1 MCPSIT
7 WIIYLRF
14 ERLFGAFQSGRQK
27 SSAMTYVKKKKRAIS
42 FVHTRNVWARIFTSP
57 KKQTPSFARCLY
69 PDIQNQFRLF
79 MTNDQWTL
87 MFETRMTIPK
97 TEIKIEIKI
106 EAFPGSICS
115 SNRMI
120 PESIK
125 AMCSKLKFC
134 LKFN

>member
-1 MCPSIT
+1 MCPSIA
-7 WIIYLRF
+7 WIICLRF
-14 ERLFGAFQSGRQK
+14 EHLFGAFQSGRQK
-27 SSAMTYVKKKKRAIS
+27 PSAMTYVKKKKRAIS

-57 KKQTPSFARCLY
+57 KKQTPSLARCLY
-69 PDIQNQFRLF
+69 PDTQNQFRLF

-106 EAFPGSICS
+106 EAFLGFICS

-125 AMCSKLKFC
+125 QCAR
-134 LKFN
+134 N